1 MDDAVCQAL
10 WLPLSLALVVVTA
23 VRSSMAHKKHGVV
36 DEKLLRSWLIARLIT
51 LAPASQR
58 ARFARLQSDT
68 ESVGCST
75 CKGCATDA
83 PSAAPVKTIQLHR
96 R

>member
-1 MDDAVCQAL
+1 MQTLIAYFIVAL
-10 WLPLSLALVVVTA
+10 AIIYAGWLFMPQTM
-23 VRSSMAHKKHGVV
+23 R
-36 DEKLLRSWLIARLIT
+36 RWLIARLIT

-58 ARFARLQSDT
+58 ARFTRLQSGA

-83 PSAAPVKTIQLHR
+83 QPASRVETIQLHR

>member
-1 MDDAVCQAL
+1 MQTLIAYFIVAVAIAYAV
-10 WLPLSLALVVVTA
+10 WLFMPQGI
-23 VRSSMAHKKHGVV
+23 R
-36 DEKLLRSWLIARLIT
+36 RWLIARLI
-51 LAPASQR
+51 AVVPSSQR
-58 ARFARLQSDT
+58 VRFARLQSGA

-83 PSAAPVKTIQLHR
+83 PAASPVKTIQLHR

>member
-1 MDDAVCQAL
+1 MQTLIAYFIVSLAIVYTAWLFMPQAL
-10 WLPLSLALVVVTA
+10 
-23 VRSSMAHKKHGVV
+23 R
-36 DEKLLRSWLIARLIT
+36 RWLIARLIT
-51 LAPASQR
+51 VAPSSQR
-58 ARFARLQSDT
+58 ARLARLQADT

-83 PSAAPVKTIQLHR
+83 QAASPVKTIQLHR

>member
-1 MDDAVCQAL
+1 MQTFIAYFIVAFAL
-10 WLPLSLALVVVTA
+10 AYAAWLFIPQGA
-23 VRSSMAHKKHGVV
+23 R
-36 DEKLLRSWLIARLIT
+36 RWLIARFISVV
-51 LAPASQR
+51 PPSQR
-58 ARFARLQSDT
+58 ARFARLQSGA

-83 PSAAPVKTIQLHR
+83 PAVSTIKTIQLHR

>member
-1 MDDAVCQAL
+1 MQSLIAYFIVAIALLYAGWLFMPQAL
-10 WLPLSLALVVVTA
+10 
-23 VRSSMAHKKHGVV
+23 R
-36 DEKLLRSWLIARLIT
+36 RWLIARIIT
-51 LAPASQR
+51 LVPASQR
-58 ARFARLQSDT
+58 PRFARLQSGA

-83 PSAAPVKTIQLHR
+83 PSPAPDKTIQLHR

>member
-1 MDDAVCQAL
+1 MQAL
-10 WLPLSLALVVVTA
+10 IAYFIVAIAIIYAGWLFMPQAL
-23 VRSSMAHKKHGVV
+23 R
-36 DEKLLRSWLIARLIT
+36 RWLIARFIT
-51 LAPASQR
+51 LAPSSQR
-58 ARFARLQSDT
+58 ARLARLQSDA

-83 PSAAPVKTIQLHR
+83 QADSPVKSIQLHR

>member
-1 MDDAVCQAL
+1 MQTLIAYFIIAIAILYAGWLFMPQAL
-10 WLPLSLALVVVTA
+10 
-23 VRSSMAHKKHGVV
+23 R
-36 DEKLLRSWLIARLIT
+36 RWLIARFII

-58 ARFARLQSDT
+58 ARLARLQSGT

-83 PSAAPVKTIQLHR
+83 QAASQVKTVQLHR

>member
-1 MDDAVCQAL
+1 MQTLIAYFIVAIAIFYAGWLFMPQAM
-10 WLPLSLALVVVTA
+10 
-23 VRSSMAHKKHGVV
+23 R
-36 DEKLLRSWLIARLIT
+36 RWLIARLI
-51 LAPASQR
+51 AVVPSSQR
-58 ARFARLQSDT
+58 ARLARLQSGA

-83 PSAAPVKTIQLHR
+83 PAAAPVKTIQLHR

>member
-1 MDDAVCQAL
+1 MQTLIACLIVTIAIIYVG
-10 WLPLSLALVVVTA
+10 WLFMPQV
-23 VRSSMAHKKHGVV
+23 
-36 DEKLLRSWLIARLIT
+36 LRRWLIARLIT
-51 LAPASQR
+51 LVPASQR
-58 ARFARLQSDT
+58 ARFARLQSGV

-83 PSAAPVKTIQLHR
+83 PAASQAKTIHLHR

>member
-1 MDDAVCQAL
+1 MQTLITYLIVAIAIL
-10 WLPLSLALVVVTA
+10 YAGWLFMPQV
-23 VRSSMAHKKHGVV
+23 
-36 DEKLLRSWLIARLIT
+36 LRRWLITRLIAV
-51 LAPASQR
+51 APSSQR
-58 ARFARLQSDT
+58 ARLARLGSGA

-83 PSAAPVKTIQLHR
+83 PSSAPGKTIQVHR

>member
-1 MDDAVCQAL
+1 MQTLIAYFIVAVAIAYAV
-10 WLPLSLALVVVTA
+10 WLFMPQGI
-23 VRSSMAHKKHGVV
+23 R
-36 DEKLLRSWLIARLIT
+36 RWLISRLI
-51 LAPASQR
+51 AVVPSSQR
-58 ARFARLQSDT
+58 VRFARLQSGA

-83 PSAAPVKTIQLHR
+83 PAASPVKTIQLHR

>member
-1 MDDAVCQAL
+1 MQTLIAYFIVAMAALYAAWLFMPQAL
-10 WLPLSLALVVVTA
+10 
-23 VRSSMAHKKHGVV
+23 R
-36 DEKLLRSWLIARLIT
+36 RWLIARLIT
-51 LAPASQR
+51 LAPASER
-58 ARFARLQSDT
+58 ARLARLQADT

-83 PSAAPVKTIQLHR
+83 PAASPLKTVHLHR